1 MRDALASYISF
12 MKADGVDVG
21 VNFQNFFNQQTRS
34 YEGRSYAASG
44 FGYSGATF
52 DLQGA
57 NTEGVL
63 VFPVTE
69 MSQSFIREAADE
81 RWLVRVKTVWLDPE
95 TLDETSERIEEIYE
109 VVAWK
114 NNLTELQVSLSSVL
128 NAQDAEIP
136 SRVLSQRIV
145 GSLPPKGSIDF
156 I

>member
-1 MRDALASYISF
+1 MNDALASYVSF
-12 MKADGVDVG
+12 MDFNGADTG
-21 VNFQNFFNQQTRS
+21 VNFQNFFADQTRS

-57 NTEGVL
+57 NTEAVL

-69 MSQSFIREAADE
+69 MSQSFIAQAADE

-95 TLDETSERIEEIYE
+95 TLVETSNRIEEIYA
-109 VVAWK
+109 VTAWK
-114 NNLTELQVSLSSVL
+114 NTLTELQVSLSSVL
-128 NAQDAEIP
+128 NAQDTEIP
-136 SRVLSQRIV
+136 SRVLSRRIV

-156 I
+156 V